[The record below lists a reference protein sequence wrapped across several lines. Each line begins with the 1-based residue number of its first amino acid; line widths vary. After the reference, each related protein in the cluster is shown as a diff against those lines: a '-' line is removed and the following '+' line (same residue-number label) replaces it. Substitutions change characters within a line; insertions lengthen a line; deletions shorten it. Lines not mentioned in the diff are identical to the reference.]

1 MTTRTD
7 YRDAVGWL
15 YAALHRDAENKNAL
29 AMVCDPAGLIDALTD
44 MLLGLAAIST
54 DGKPKLYLDHMRDNI
69 DDLLKRAGMEDQ

>member
-15 YAALHRDAENKNAL
+15 YAALRQDWEGRYEL
-29 AMVCDPAGLIDALTD
+29 ARMCNPPGLVAALTD

-54 DGKPKLYLDHMRDNI
+54 NGRPLTYLDYMRDNL
-69 DDLLKRAGMEDQ
+69 DVMLDRYEMEDE

>member
-15 YAALHRDAENKNAL
+15 YAAAREDHEGRMEL
-29 AMVCDPAGLIDALTD
+29 AKMCDPCGLVDALTD

-54 DGKPKLYLDHMRDNI
+54 HGQPLKYLDYMRDNL
-69 DDLLKRAGMEDQ
+69 DVMLDQSGMEDE

>member
-15 YAALHRDAENKNAL
+15 L
-29 AMVCDPAGLIDALTD
+29 AVVCDPAGLIDALTD

>member
-15 YAALHRDAENKNAL
+15 YAALRQDWEGRNEL
-29 AMVCDPAGLIDALTD
+29 AKMCDPPGLVDALTD

-54 DGKPKLYLDHMRDNI
+54 DGKPLLYLDYMRDNL
-69 DDLLKRAGMEDQ
+69 DALLDRYEMEDE